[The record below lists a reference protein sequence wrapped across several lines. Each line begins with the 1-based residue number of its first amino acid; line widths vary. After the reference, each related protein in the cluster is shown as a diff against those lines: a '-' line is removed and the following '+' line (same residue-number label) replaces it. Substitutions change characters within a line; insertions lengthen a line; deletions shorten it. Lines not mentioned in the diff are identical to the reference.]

1 MVKHILNMHVALGS
15 ISSTRK
21 KEENSKWGVK
31 EEKRKVRSKHCLP
44 RNRRLFHHIFPF
56 LDIQVYQF
64 SASPPL
70 SWNALQ
76 AYRSDL
82 QASPINHLS
91 KKKKNTPETSP
102 CASLVGFFSA
112 EVFSFKITSLSQIDT
127 QLASA
132 SAKHNP

>member
-1 MVKHILNMHVALGS
+1 MACSSCFAQLPWIGPPAQEWHHPQGFGS
-15 ISSTRK
+15 
-21 KEENSKWGVK
+21 
-31 EEKRKVRSKHCLP
+31 
-44 RNRRLFHHIFPF
+44 
-56 LDIQVYQF
+56 
-64 SASPPL
+64 
-70 SWNALQ
+70 
-76 AYRSDL
+76 
-82 QASPINHLS
+82 SPINHLS